1 MTPSSPMV
9 EPASG
14 FAYSDIR
21 GLQRIS
27 DDAEGIA
34 AAAQQFESLFVGMV
48 LKSMRDANAAL
59 AEGNPLS
66 SSPEMTMHQEMLDQ
80 QWAIHIAE
88 NGGLGLAPIIESQL
102 RGERTPG
109 AAELLTSGDVPRQS
123 MAPAERLAQAAPA
136 RSRGSADPASDP
148 AVTVVSAQGAKRPA
162 FEGRGAFVTRLLPEI
177 EQALAD
183 TGAQGLDPHNVLA
196 QSALETGWGQH
207 VIHGPDGRSSHNL
220 FGIKAGPDWQGDTVE
235 VQTLEVVNGRPRLE
249 TASFRAYPDVATAI
263 RDYVDFLRDN
273 GRYSE
278 VLRAGDP
285 AAFAEAMQQSG
296 YATDPAYGHKILSVL
311 RSLPGVFEGTGAD

>member
-1 MTPSSPMV
+1 MTLSSSMV

-34 AAAQQFESLFVGMV
+34 AAAEQFESLFVGMV

-88 NGGLGLAPIIESQL
+88 NGGIGLAPIIESQL
-102 RGERTPG
+102 RGERIPG
-109 AAELLTSGDVPRQS
+109 GAESLRSGDVPRS
-123 MAPAERLAQAAPA
+123 AVSGVLEPRASAITTVAA
-136 RSRGSADPASDP
+136 G
-148 AVTVVSAQGAKRPA
+148 GAKRPA
-162 FEGRGAFVTRLLPEI
+162 FADRGAFVTELLPEI
-177 EQALAD
+177 ERALDQA
-183 TGAQGLDPHNVLA
+183 GAPDLDPHNVLA

-207 VIHGPDGRSSHNL
+207 VIHRPDGRSSHNL
-220 FGIKAGPDWQGDTVE
+220 FGIKAGPDWQGDTVQ
-235 VQTLEVVNGRPRLE
+235 VQTLEVVNGRPRVE
-249 TASFRAYPDVATAI
+249 TASFRAYQDVSTAI

-273 GRYSE
+273 GRYRE
-278 VLRAGDP
+278 VLNAGDG
-285 AAFAEAMQQSG
+285 AAFAAAMQDSG

-311 RSLPGVFEGTGAD
+311 RSLPGVFDAMGAD

>member
-1 MTPSSPMV
+1 MTPSSPMA
-9 EPASG
+9 EPVAG

-27 DDAEGIA
+27 QDAGGIA

-59 AEGNPLS
+59 AEGNPL

-109 AAELLTSGDVPRQS
+109 PDRHLASGDVPRVS
-123 MAPAERLAQAAPA
+123 GADTAPLTALSA
-136 RSRGSADPASDP
+136 R
-148 AVTVVSAQGAKRPA
+148 GAKRAA
-162 FEGRGAFVTRLLPEI
+162 FDSREAFVARLLPEI
-177 EQALAD
+177 EQALEDA
-183 TGAQGLDPHNVLA
+183 GAGRLDPHNVLA

-207 VIHGPDGRSSHNL
+207 VIHRPDGRSSHNL
-220 FGIKAGPDWQGDTVE
+220 FGIKAGDDWPGERVE
-235 VQTLEVVNGRPRLE
+235 VQTLEVVDGRPRME
-249 TASFRAYPDVATAI
+249 RASFRAYEDVAAAV
-263 RDYVDFLRDN
+263 RDYVDLLRGN
-273 GRYSE
+273 GRYRQ
-278 VLRAGDP
+278 VLEAGD
-285 AAFAEAMQQSG
+285 ASSFARAMQQSG

-311 RSLPGVFEGTGAD
+311 RSLPAAGRAGAD